1 MPILNYAFVQARPLR
16 MYSNAKFMELYIGEK
31 KNKFE
36 GSQLTQLL
44 GICDFIP
51 KIKSSQLIDVSNEE
65 FFKKCNEAT
74 ITDTNTPKH

>member
-1 MPILNYAFVQARPLR
+1 M
-16 MYSNAKFMELYIGEK
+16 KK

-44 GICDFIP
+44 GICDLIP
-51 KIKSSQLIDVSNEE
+51 KIKASQLIDVSKEE

-74 ITDTNTPKH
+74 LNDINTQKH